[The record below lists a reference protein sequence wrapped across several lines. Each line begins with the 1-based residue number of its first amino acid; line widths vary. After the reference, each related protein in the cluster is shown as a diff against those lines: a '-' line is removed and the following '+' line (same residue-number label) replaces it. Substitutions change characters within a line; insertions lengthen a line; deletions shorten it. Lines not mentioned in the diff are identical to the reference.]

1 MTKKKPKIFI
11 VIPAYNEGNSIAK
24 VITDLKNH
32 KYNHIVVVDDG
43 SKDKTYEK
51 ARKQNVYVLKHII
64 NRGQG
69 ASLQTGIN
77 FALMKN
83 ADIIVTFD
91 ADGQHIAGE
100 IKNLIMPI
108 KKGEVEVSLGSRF
121 LKDKKKK
128 SKETHIPFIR
138 KLFLKTGTFVNF
150 VFYGVRLSDAHN
162 GFRALSRDAAEK
174 IEINFD
180 GMEHASE
187 IVEEIINKNISYKEV
202 PVSIRYTNYSL
213 NKGQRSL
220 NAFRIFFKLLFRK
233 MCK

>member
-1 MTKKKPKIFI
+1 
-11 VIPAYNEGNSIAK
+11 
-24 VITDLKNH
+24 
-32 KYNHIVVVDDG
+32 VVDDG

-51 ARKQNVYVLKHII
+51 AGKQNVYVLKHII

-69 ASLQTGIN
+69 ASLQTGID
-77 FALMKN
+77 FALKKN

-100 IKNLIMPI
+100 IKKLIMPI
-108 KKGEVEVSLGSRF
+108 KKGEVEVTLGSRF
-121 LKDKKKK
+121 LKDKNKK
-128 SKETHIPFIR
+128 SRETKIPFIR

-150 VFYGVRLSDAHN
+150 IFYGVKLSDAHN
-162 GFRALSRDAAEK
+162 GFRALSGKAAGK
-174 IEINFD
+174 IQINCD

-187 IVEEIINKNISYKEV
+187 IVEEIMKKNIPYKEV
-202 PVSIRYTNYSL
+202 PVSIKYTNYSL

-233 MCK
+233 LFR